1 MKNIKRRKFI
11 KDISMGTTG
20 VFILGSANWD
30 WANKPS
36 NDSQALITLKPVD
49 NGKALINPD
58 MGWVMY
64 FYSNYI
70 GQYGSKLAPS
80 DTVDDFPGL
89 STVFFRVPWSFI
101 EIEEGKFNWELL
113 DTPAQR
119 WIDKGK
125 KIAVLISASE
135 SWMRY
140 ATPEWVK
147 KAGVKGYDW
156 GNNNSLWEP
165 DFSDPLFLQKV
176 ENFVA
181 AMAKRY
187 DGNPNIAFVDVG
199 HFGLWGEGHT
209 VLSSH
214 IDYSL
219 EVMEKHID
227 IYCKYFKHTQL
238 YISDDFAGHDKP
250 GKRFPITDYAFSKGV
265 SMYDASILVHPPPRS
280 WYHAEM
286 AQLFWPSMP
295 VVLEHE
301 HYGGSVEKKAWS
313 KDLLLKSIED
323 YHASYMSIHWWP
335 REFLE
340 ANRDIIDKI
349 NLRMGYRIQL
359 RSISWPEEVKLGEN
373 FKVAAFWVNSGVA
386 PCYPGGFPC
395 ITLKDEKGGIV
406 SVLVDES
413 FDMRDLK
420 IAASGKAPAKEWD
433 LRFTIAPTFNDPVD
447 VFFRNVRPGKY
458 SLYISV
464 GRRDGTPVIELPHD
478 DDDGHRRYKI
488 GNITV
493 LERDSK
499 VQG

>member
-1 MKNIKRRKFI
+1 
-11 KDISMGTTG
+11 MGTAG
-20 VFILGSANWD
+20 VFILGGANSA
-30 WANKPS
+30 WANKPP
-36 NDSQALITLKPVD
+36 NDSQALITLKPID
-49 NGKALINPD
+49 NSKALINPD
-58 MGWVMY
+58 MGWMMY
-64 FYSNYI
+64 FYSNI
-70 GQYGSKLAPS
+70 ISNYGSKLAPS

-89 STVFFRVPWSFI
+89 STVYMRVPWSFI

-119 WIDKGK
+119 WIDKGNK
-125 KIAVLISASE
+125 AAYLISASE
-135 SWMRY
+135 SWLRY

-147 KAGVKGYDW
+147 KAGVKGYYW
-156 GNNNSLWEP
+156 FNKQFGMGNINNPLWEP

-187 DGNPNIAFVDVG
+187 DGNPNVAFVDIG

-209 VLSSH
+209 VLSSK

-219 EVMEKHID
+219 EVKEKYVD
-227 IYCKYFKHTQL
+227 IYCRHFKHTQL
-238 YISDDFAGHDKP
+238 YINDDFAGPDKR

-265 SMYDASILVHPPPRS
+265 SLTDFSILVAPPPNS

-286 AQLFWPSMP
+286 AQLFWPTMP
-295 VVLEHE
+295 VVLEAQ
-301 HYGGSVEKKAWS
+301 HYGASVRTKAWS
-313 KDLLLKSIED
+313 KALLLKSIED
-323 YHASYMSIHWWP
+323 YHASYMSIQWWP

-373 FKVAAFWVNSGVA
+373 FKVAASWANAGVA

-395 ITLKDEKGGIV
+395 VTLKDEKGGIV

-413 FDMRDLK
+413 FDMKDLK
-420 IAASGKAPAKEWD
+420 VAAPGKAPAREWEPG
-433 LRFTIAPTFNDPVD
+433 FTIDPTFNDPEG
-447 VFFRNVRPGKY
+447 VFFRNVKPGKY
-458 SLYISV
+458 DLYVSV
-464 GRRDGTPVIELPHD
+464 GMRDGTPVIELPHGD
-478 DDDGHRRYKI
+478 EDGNRRYKI
-488 GNITV
+488 GRITV
-493 LERDSK
+493 LERDSRG
-499 VQG
+499 QG